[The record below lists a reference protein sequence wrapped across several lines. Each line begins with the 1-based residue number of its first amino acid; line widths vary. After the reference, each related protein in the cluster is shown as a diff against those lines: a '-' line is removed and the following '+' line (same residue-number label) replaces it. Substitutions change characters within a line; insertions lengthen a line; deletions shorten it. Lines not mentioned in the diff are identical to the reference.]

1 MEKILEIKGK
11 KIGQGKPLICVPVMA
26 KEKEEIVRQAKQ
38 LVERKTDMIEW
49 RVDAFSGAES
59 PNAIREVLE
68 ELNPM
73 MSETILVYT
82 FRSKKQG
89 GLLQLSPEQISDI
102 HLVAAESGVVDFID
116 VEVFENAKPQKEI
129 QNLKKYNTH
138 VIGSHHDFAMTPD
151 SGVIQ
156 MILEQIQKSGAD
168 VVKLALMP
176 NTPGDVLRLLEE
188 TNRFH
193 EANPTRPLVTMS
205 MGAYGGISRVAGEY
219 FGSCITFGAAEVASA
234 PGQFP
239 MQELE
244 MVLEIL
250 HKGITNE

>member
-1 MEKILEIKGK
+1 MEKFLEIKRK

-116 VEVFENAKPQKEI
+116 VTA
-129 QNLKKYNTH
+129 
-138 VIGSHHDFAMTPD
+138 HHFKAF
-151 SGVIQ
+151 G
-156 MILEQIQKSGAD
+156 GGG
-168 VVKLALMP
+168 KLA
-176 NTPGDVLRLLEE
+176 D
-188 TNRFH
+188 H
-193 EANPTRPLVTMS
+193 E
-205 MGAYGGISRVAGEY
+205 
-219 FGSCITFGAAEVASA
+219 F
-234 PGQFP
+234 
-239 MQELE
+239 
-244 MVLEIL
+244 
-250 HKGITNE
+250 

>member
-1 MEKILEIKGK
+1 MKNRINIA
-11 KIGQGKPLICVPVMA
+11 LIIMAVFVFCLSVPVMA

-116 VEVFENAKPQKEI
+116 VEVFENGKPQKEI
-129 QNLKKYNTH
+129 QNLKK
-138 VIGSHHDFAMTPD
+138 
-151 SGVIQ
+151 
-156 MILEQIQKSGAD
+156 
-168 VVKLALMP
+168 
-176 NTPGDVLRLLEE
+176 
-188 TNRFH
+188 
-193 EANPTRPLVTMS
+193 
-205 MGAYGGISRVAGEY
+205 
-219 FGSCITFGAAEVASA
+219 
-234 PGQFP
+234 
-239 MQELE
+239 
-244 MVLEIL
+244 
-250 HKGITNE
+250 